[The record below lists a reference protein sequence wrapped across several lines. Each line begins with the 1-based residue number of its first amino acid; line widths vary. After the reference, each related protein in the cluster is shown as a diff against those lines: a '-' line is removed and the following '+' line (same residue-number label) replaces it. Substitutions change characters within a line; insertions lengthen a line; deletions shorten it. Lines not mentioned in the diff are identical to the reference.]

1 MSQKIKKRILTKHN
15 KGTTNE
21 KMGIEIIPEMLPIA
35 INCKTSSRAF
45 IKAKNRTNVFFRFIV
60 AIYY

>member
-1 MSQKIKKRILTKHN
+1 MSQKIKKRIFVKHN

-21 KMGIEIIPEMLPIA
+21 KIGTDIIPEILPIA
-35 INCKTSSRAF
+35 INCRTSSRKF
-45 IKAKNRTNVFFRFIV
+45 IKAKNRTNVFFHFIA

>member
-21 KMGIEIIPEMLPIA
+21 KTGINTILEILPIA
-35 INCKTSSRAF
+35 INWSSSSREF
-45 IKAKNRTNVFFRFIV
+45 IKAKTRTNVFFRFIV

>member
-1 MSQKIKKRILTKHN
+1 MSQKIKKRIFTKHN

-21 KMGIEIIPEMLPIA
+21 KIGIDIIPEMLPIA
-35 INCKTSSRAF
+35 INCKTSRRAF